1 MKSGKE
7 LFEETK
13 NKLAHSKLILES
25 SIETPI
31 IKYKLDGEE
40 KIYDFTNYIED
51 YYTLLANVPTY
62 VSDNSYILKQVP
74 NIKEFITSL
83 SNSFKSPENSNMVDI
98 AHNLE
103 VQMLSKMFS
112 EEKAKIPLVKF
123 IYYKAFSVWLKNVFH
138 GIDIEKYYTGLLD
151 DESSVSYD
159 TRSLGDA
166 IYDALAPSI
175 TNEEIKIGGDM
186 SMEYHGD

>member
-7 LFEETK
+7 LFIETK
-13 NKLAHSKLILES
+13 NKLIQSKLILES
-25 SIETPI
+25 SIETPV
-31 IKYKLDGEE
+31 IKYKLEGEE
-40 KIYDFTNYIED
+40 KVYDLASYIKD

-62 VSDNSYILKQVP
+62 VSDNSYVLKQVP
-74 NIKEFITSL
+74 NIKEFIADL
-83 SNSFKSPENSNMVDI
+83 GNSFKSHENSNTIDI
-98 AHNLE
+98 EHNLE

-112 EEKAKIPLVKF
+112 EEKDKLPLVKF
-123 IYYKAFSVWLKNVFH
+123 IYHKAFSTWLNNVFH
-138 GIDIEKYYTGLLD
+138 GIDIEKYYTGLLA

-166 IYDALAPSI
+166 IYDALSPNI
-175 TNEEIKIGGDM
+175 DNEEIKMGGDM